1 MSTLT
6 DALRRHSPPVLAVLG
21 FIVAWQV
28 VVTVLDVPT
37 WLLPSPATIW
47 RTFLKNAHMLGR
59 HVLAT
64 GSGAVGGLLIG
75 AIAGIALAIVMARSR
90 LIERILMPLLVIDQS
105 IPKMALAPIFVI
117 WFGAGMMSRIFIA
130 MIISFFPMI
139 VNTVRGMRSIDPR
152 LADLMET
159 LSAGHWSTMTKVRLP
174 NAVPY
179 IFSGLKVAVPLAIIG
194 AVVAEFM
201 QADSGLGYIVLIA
214 VGNIDTPLVFVA
226 VLLMAALSLAL
237 FSLVSLAEALILRRR
252 FAYLALAD
260 EPRA

>member
-6 DALRRHSPPVLAVLG
+6 EALRRHSPPALAILG
-21 FIVAWQV
+21 FIAVWQV
-28 VVTVLDVPT
+28 SVVLLDVPT
-37 WLLPSPATIW
+37 WLLPSPVTIW
-47 RTFLKNAHMLGR
+47 KTFLQNAHMLGR

-64 GSGAVGGLLIG
+64 GTGAVGGLVIG
-75 AIAGIALAIVMARSR
+75 AIGGVALAIVMAHSR
-90 LIERILMPLLVIDQS
+90 LLERILMPLLVIDQS

-117 WFGAGMMSRIFIA
+117 WFGAGMMSRILIA

-139 VNTVRGMRSIDPR
+139 VNTVRGMRSVDPR
-152 LADLMET
+152 IASLMET
-159 LSAGHWSTMTKVRLP
+159 LSASHWSTLTKVRLP

-201 QADSGLGYIVLIA
+201 QADSGLGYVVLIV

-226 VLLMAALSLAL
+226 VLLMAALSLGL
-237 FSLVSLAEALILRRR
+237 FTLVSIVETLILRRR

-260 EPRA
+260 EH

>member
-1 MSTLT
+1 MSALS
-6 DALRRHSPPVLAVLG
+6 DALRRLSPPALAVAG
-21 FIVAWQV
+21 FIAVWQIAV
-28 VVTVLDVPT
+28 VLLEVPT
-37 WLLPSPATIW
+37 WLLPSPLKIW
-47 RTFLKNAHMLGR
+47 RTFLENTHMLGR

-64 GSGAVGGLLIG
+64 GSGAVGGLVIG
-75 AIAGIALAIVMARSR
+75 SLAGVALAIVMAHSR
-90 LIERILMPLLVIDQS
+90 MLERILMPLLVIDQS

-117 WFGAGMMSRIFIA
+117 WFGAGMTSRIFIA

-139 VNTVRGMRSIDPR
+139 VNTVRGMRSVDPR
-152 LADLMET
+152 IADLMDT
-159 LSAGHWSTMTKVRLP
+159 LSAGHWGILIKVRLP

-201 QADSGLGYIVLIA
+201 QADSGLGYVVLIA

-237 FSLVSLAEALILRRR
+237 FGLTSIVEALVLGRR
-252 FAYLALAD
+252 FAYLALVD
-260 EPRA
+260 RR